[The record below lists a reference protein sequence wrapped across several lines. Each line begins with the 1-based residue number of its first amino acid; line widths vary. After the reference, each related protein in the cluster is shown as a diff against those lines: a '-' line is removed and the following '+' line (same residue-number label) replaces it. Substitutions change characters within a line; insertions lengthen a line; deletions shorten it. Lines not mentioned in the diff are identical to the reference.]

1 MTDNLND
8 LNNHLYAQLNR
19 LSGENLTL
27 EEIDKETKR
36 AKAIVSVSDQIV
48 ENAKIR
54 LDAAKLYVAHGDK
67 MLPHL
72 PMIGKDQSE

>member
-1 MTDNLND
+1 MSDNLND
-8 LNNHLYAQLNR
+8 LNTHLYAQLNR
-19 LSGENLTL
+19 LAEGNLTP
-27 EEIDKETKR
+27 EQIDQETKR

-48 ENAKIR
+48 CNARVR

-72 PMIGKDQSE
+72 PMIGKEKSE